1 MTPDDTSRASSQP
14 AATPDRSTTTD
25 ASPSSV
31 PAIPR
36 LPNPARGEDGRS
48 LRLERFLPYRLSVLA
63 NRISSTLARAYADT
77 FDLTIPEWRVVAVL
91 GRFAP
96 LTANAICDATEM
108 DKVTVS
114 RAVQRLERAGRIER
128 TVDDADRRR
137 VLLRLSPAGLDILA
151 RIAPLAL
158 DYEDRLIA
166 ELTPAEREA
175 LVLLIDRLTDMAS
188 RTVAGT
194 KDDPAR

>member
-1 MTPDDTSRASSQP
+1 M
-14 AATPDRSTTTD
+14 TD
-25 ASPSSV
+25 ASPSV
-31 PAIPR
+31 PATPR
-36 LPNPARGEDGRS
+36 LPNPARAEDGRS

-63 NRISSTLARAYADT
+63 NRISSTLARAYADR

-188 RTVAGT
+188 RTVAGP

>member
-1 MTPDDTSRASSQP
+1 MSSGARCPRDTRRHRP
-14 AATPDRSTTTD
+14 RIIGTRSD
-25 ASPSSV
+25 PGSFRGGRRL
-31 PAIPR
+31 AISARRPR
-36 LPNPARGEDGRS
+36 LPNPARAEDGRS

-63 NRISSTLARAYADT
+63 NRISSTLARAYADR

-166 ELTPAEREA
+166 ELTPP
-175 LVLLIDRLTDMAS
+175 S
-188 RTVAGT
+188 
-194 KDDPAR
+194 ARRWCC